1 MDHRFG
7 KSAWSS
13 NCNHLV
19 DGAGFRMEH
28 IHTPVRR
35 KHSGHWLLCCCLS
48 AYSMLHVIGCLHS
61 VPEACNAVEMKQN
74 LIWSKG
80 KDRRIHAKKAGTS
93 KILQMPSTTYLLSR
107 CLGCFLSVWG
117 LLELNG
123 FNQTRADRQIPASK
137 RANKQANK
145 QTNRKNEK

>member
-1 MDHRFG
+1 MQSPRGWRWVSDG
-7 KSAWSS
+7 TYTYSGQKKTLWP
-13 NCNHLV
+13 LV
-19 DGAGFRMEH
+19 AM
-28 IHTPVRR
+28 
-35 KHSGHWLLCCCLS
+35 LLSQRLFL
-48 AYSMLHVIGCLHS
+48 LHVIGCLHS

-80 KDRRIHAKKAGTS
+80 KDRRIDAKKAGTS